1 MDVASEPDIISEI
14 RKAILRTLGYV
25 ERLPD
30 DRTVKKMLKNIQE
43 GKKFSWKAKQGIE
56 N

>member
-1 MDVASEPDIISEI
+1 MDVSSEPDIISEV
-14 RKAILRTLGYV
+14 RTAILRRLGYV

-30 DRTVKKMLKNIQE
+30 DRTVKKVLKNIQE
-43 GKKFSWKAKQGIE
+43 GKRSVGKVG